1 MIRSA
6 IQETTSLGY
15 GWGRLSTMWLTP
27 MPARRATVAMVPAGS
42 SYETWVCTD
51 RTISSG
57 VTADRRAVRTQH
69 AVAFGD
75 QLDGVV
81 RRAGHVP
88 EVRVLGDEPQCAIAP
103 AADQQ
108 RRTPLRFPL
117 APFGIDGRELAV
129 LAALAAHGPVSQQE
143 ISQALTIDR
152 TTMVALVDGLTA
164 KGLVAR
170 KPDPSDRR
178 KNLVEATAQGRSVA
192 ERAGPAVDEVERR
205 FLEPV
210 AATDREALLRI
221 LRELTG

>member
-1 MIRSA
+1 VSSEGLTGLRLTGLLKRA
-6 IQETTSLGY
+6 QAQLVGGLG
-15 GWGRLSTMWLTP
+15 
-27 MPARRATVAMVPAGS
+27 PA
-42 SYETWVCTD
+42 
-51 RTISSG
+51 
-57 VTADRRAVRTQH
+57 
-69 AVAFGD
+69 
-75 QLDGVV
+75 
-81 RRAGHVP
+81 
-88 EVRVLGDEPQCAIAP
+88 
-103 AADQQ
+103 
-108 RRTPLRFPL
+108 L

-129 LAALAAHGPVSQQE
+129 LTALAAHGPVSQQE

-178 KNLVEATAQGRSVA
+178 KNLVEATAQGRSIA

-210 AATDREALLRI
+210 AAADRAALLRI